1 MLSFCSGKNI
11 LNSQFGKYA
20 LNGSVVYRDKYKGED
35 DEGFLKAGICPA
47 GQQDVI
53 YEPYRNLATRTVKG
67 TDFSV
72 YYNFE
77 TSLGEFGITFQSS
90 ITDEFEQ
97 EPSAEFARIN
107 AAVQSGVLPAYTT
120 ISGYGDLLGIE
131 TTGTDQ
137 KDTLKVNFK
146 RGDWGATLSALRL
159 GELLDTGVKTDDGV
173 AWKIPTMTTANL
185 SVYKNFSLNGNDARV
200 RFMVKNIADERAPL
214 ADGFFG
220 FYSDIHRDEGRH
232 YYLDLRMDF

>member
-1 MLSFCSGKNI
+1 MKGIGSNCSWHARFCSGKNI

-20 LNGSVVYRDKYKGED
+20 VDGSVVYRDKYNSQD
-35 DEGFLKAGICPA
+35 DEGFAAGICPA

-97 EPSAEFARIN
+97 EPSHPFKIN

-120 ISGYGDLLGIE
+120 I
-131 TTGTDQ
+131 TG
-137 KDTLKVNFK
+137 
-146 RGDWGATLSALRL
+146 
-159 GELLDTGVKTDDGV
+159 
-173 AWKIPTMTTANL
+173 
-185 SVYKNFSLNGNDARV
+185 
-200 RFMVKNIADERAPL
+200 
-214 ADGFFG
+214 
-220 FYSDIHRDEGRH
+220 
-232 YYLDLRMDF
+232 